1 MGKVIRQLA
10 KVKIDNYN
18 IFPERFTLEEDG
30 EYHFHYRSVRIAFT
44 SREYKDFRKLTD
56 YDLKKKKQIFLN
68 KVMSSKDDVIN
79 KNRLV
84 VELSKNTYIKHKG
97 DSAKEADFFKDKAY
111 IHVHYRNIRLE
122 FSISEFIQVSRTF
135 EKARKNILIK
145 SLKDM
150 FTVIDDLVYVVI
162 RNFDNLPD
170 SVKLGPHSD
179 LDLLFASRADVDK
192 FIELT
197 RAEKTFKE
205 AYRVQHKVAIG
216 NDYILCDLRVAGD
229 FYFPIALCTG
239 MINNRIRYKCFWIP
253 AEPEHSIALAYHAHI
268 HKKHMTN
275 DYRKKVKY
283 SKQDILDAFTGR
295 MYRPIDK
302 SVGYNVK

>member
-44 SREYKDFRKLTD
+44 PREYKDFRKLTD

-68 KVMSSKDDVIN
+68 KVMSSKGDVID

-122 FSISEFIQVSRTF
+122 FSISESLAPYVRQP
-135 EKARKNILIK
+135 KAICL
-145 SLKDM
+145 LK
-150 FTVIDDLVYVVI
+150 
-162 RNFDNLPD
+162 
-170 SVKLGPHSD
+170 
-179 LDLLFASRADVDK
+179 
-192 FIELT
+192 E
-197 RAEKTFKE
+197 
-205 AYRVQHKVAIG
+205 
-216 NDYILCDLRVAGD
+216 
-229 FYFPIALCTG
+229 
-239 MINNRIRYKCFWIP
+239 
-253 AEPEHSIALAYHAHI
+253 
-268 HKKHMTN
+268 
-275 DYRKKVKY
+275 
-283 SKQDILDAFTGR
+283 
-295 MYRPIDK
+295 
-302 SVGYNVK
+302 